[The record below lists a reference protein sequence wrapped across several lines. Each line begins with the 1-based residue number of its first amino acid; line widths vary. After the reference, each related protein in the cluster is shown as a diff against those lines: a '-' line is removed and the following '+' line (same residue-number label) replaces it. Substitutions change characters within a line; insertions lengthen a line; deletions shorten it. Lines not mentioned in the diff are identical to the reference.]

1 MIQRAQKGDL
11 AALQA
16 LETECF
22 SEAWSEKSL
31 LQLLDNPD
39 YLTLLERDAEGN
51 ALTYLIGWQIAGE
64 AELAR
69 IGVTLAARRQ
79 GLAGQMLHAALLIWR
94 TARVQNVWLEVRQS
108 NVAARRLYEKRG
120 FTVVGTRKN
129 YYADGEDA
137 LVLRLEL

>member
-1 MIQRAQKGDL
+1 MIARAQKGDL

-39 YLTLLERDAEGN
+39 YLTLLERDGQGN
-51 ALTYLIGWQIAGE
+51 ARAYLIGWQIAGE

-69 IGVTLAARRQ
+69 IGVTKAARRQ

-94 TARVQNVWLEVRQS
+94 TANVGNVWLEVRQS
-108 NVAARRLYEKRG
+108 NIAAQRLYARRG
-120 FTVVGTRKN
+120 FGVVGTRKN